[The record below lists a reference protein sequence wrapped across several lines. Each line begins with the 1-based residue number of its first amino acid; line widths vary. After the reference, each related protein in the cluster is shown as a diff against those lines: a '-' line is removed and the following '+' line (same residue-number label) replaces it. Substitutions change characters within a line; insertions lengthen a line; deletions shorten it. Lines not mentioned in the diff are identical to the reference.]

1 MSASITF
8 PHPESAR
15 QTLLANR
22 TSIRHLGRM
31 AITMVCL
38 VSILIV
44 AAALRFYRL
53 GADSV
58 GNQYYA
64 ATVQS
69 MLTSPSNF
77 FFGAFEPG
85 GSVTVDKPPLGF
97 WVQAVSAAIFGVNGF
112 ALALP
117 QALAGVLSVGLLFYL
132 VRRSFGMWAGL
143 LAALTLAITPVAVS
157 TERNN
162 TIDGLLVFVLLLA
175 TWAFVKASERGR
187 WRYVLL
193 GAFLVGL
200 GFNIKMLQAYLPLP
214 ALYAF
219 YLLAGKTALWRKMLQ
234 LTVTTVLLLVVSL
247 SWAVVVDLM
256 PPESRPYI
264 GSRTNNTVM
273 ELIVGHNGLLRLLP
287 GGLRDLGDVLT
298 PNNDP
303 QLQLGQP
310 PQSGQLPQSGQP
322 PQPGQAPQPGQ
333 LPQLGQAPQG
343 GAAPQPGQPP
353 PQFEPGPQPGQP
365 PQSGLQPGGQGQ
377 PLDEPQQSGVGGD
390 GPGSPGAGISSEIGE
405 PGLLRLFEQPLV
417 DEASWLLPLAALGG
431 LLALFVDR
439 VRWPLYDRHGAIL
452 LWGGWLGTNI
462 VFFSFANLFHAYY
475 LIMLAPAIAALAG
488 IGVVSL
494 WRMAAA
500 GRRLVAL
507 GLIFTLL
514 LTAAFQIWIL
524 QAYGDLGKWLSILI
538 LGCVV
543 VGLGGFLL
551 GRIVRAMFDER
562 AGNIIGGTALAL
574 GVGGV
579 LLAPLVW
586 SRITA
591 GGSFENVNL
600 PNAGPLTSQ
609 SQSQN
614 RSPGGQG
621 RNQLESP
628 QADLIAYLTP
638 LTADVEYLVGVLS
651 AREASPLILETGR
664 PVLAMGGFSG
674 GDPIFAGVD
683 LTAMVDNDA
692 LHYLY
697 ISPNELQQRQGDLW
711 AWVGDNCQSEAWPC
725 AEAPGAGNQPSR
737 GGLADTPTDMLPD
750 GSPPNGLNAAGRGS
764 ASLFVCGS

>member
-1 MSASITF
+1 
-8 PHPESAR
+8 
-15 QTLLANR
+15 
-22 TSIRHLGRM
+22 
-31 AITMVCL
+31 MVCL
-38 VSILIV
+38 LSILIV

-69 MLTSPSNF
+69 MLTSTSNF

-117 QALAGVLSVGLLFYL
+117 QALAGVFSVGLLFYL

-175 TWAFVKASERGR
+175 TWAFVKATERGR

-219 YLLAGKTALWRKMLQ
+219 YLLVGKTALWRKLLQ
-234 LTVTTVLLLVVSL
+234 LTAATVLLLAVSL
-247 SWAVVVDLM
+247 SWAVVVDLIQ
-256 PPESRPYI
+256 PESRPYI
-264 GSRTNNTVM
+264 GSSTNNTVM
-273 ELIVGHNGLLRLLP
+273 ELIVGHNGLARLLP
-287 GGLRDLGDVLT
+287 GGVCGTGDGGT
-298 PNNDP
+298 PDNGP
-303 QLQLGQP
+303 QLQP
-310 PQSGQLPQSGQP
+310 GQP
-322 PQPGQAPQPGQ
+322 PQPGQLSQPGQAPQAGQEQQPDQLPKLGQVPQGRVAPQPGQ
-333 LPQLGQAPQG
+333 Q
-343 GAAPQPGQPP
+343 
-353 PQFEPGPQPGQP
+353 
-365 PQSGLQPGGQGQ
+365 PQSGLQPSGQ
-377 PLDEPQQSGVGGD
+377 PPPLDGPPNGGAGGGD
-390 GPGSPGAGISSEIGE
+390 PAGPGGGISSEIGE

-417 DEASWLLPLAALGG
+417 DEAGWLLPLATLGG
-431 LLALFVDR
+431 LLALFTR
-439 VRWPLYDRHGAIL
+439 RLRWPLYDRHGAIL

-462 VFFSFANLFHAYY
+462 VFFSYANLFHAYY
-475 LIMLAPAIAALAG
+475 LIMLAPALAALVG
-488 IGVVSL
+488 IGVISL
-494 WRMAAA
+494 WRMTAA
-500 GRRLVAL
+500 GHWLGAL
-507 GLIFTLL
+507 GLISTLF
-514 LTAAFQIWIL
+514 LTAAFQIWVL
-524 QAYGDLGKWLSILI
+524 EAFGDLGKWLSILI
-538 LGCVV
+538 FGCVV
-543 VGLGGFLL
+543 FGLGGFLL

-562 AGNIIGGTALAL
+562 AGNIIWGTAFAL

-586 SRITA
+586 SGITA

-600 PNAGPLTSQ
+600 PNAEPLASQ

-614 RSPGGQG
+614 RPPGGQG
-621 RNQLESP
+621 SNQLESRK
-628 QADLIAYLTP
+628 ADLIAYLTP
-638 LTADVEYLVGVLS
+638 RTADMEYLVGVLS

-664 PVLAMGGFSG
+664 PVLALGGFSG
-674 GDPIFAGVD
+674 GDPIFAAAD
-683 LTAMVDNDA
+683 LATMVADGE
-692 LHYLY
+692 LRYLY
-697 ISPNELQQRQGDLW
+697 VSPNELEQRQGDLW
-711 AWVGDNCQSEAWPC
+711 DWVADNCQAEEWPG
-725 AEAPGAGNQPSR
+725 AEAPGAGNQPP
-737 GGLADTPTDMLPD
+737 GTAPADTLNDQLPD
-750 GSPPNGLNAAGRGS
+750 GSPPNDPNAAGRGS
-764 ASLFVCGS
+764 ASIFICGS